1 MIRIGEFNNLN
12 VARESE
18 FGYYLDAKTESTSD
32 DILLPRRSALGK
44 ELSIDDEVETFIYKD
59 SKGRLV
65 ATLKQPL
72 AKVGDLAYLKVVD
85 STEIGCFIDFGL
97 ERDILVPFKEKA
109 HELHVGKKYLF
120 YIYLDKTERLAATSY
135 IDKRLHT
142 TNTYN
147 IDDEVEAIVYGMQ
160 SNGNL
165 MVAIDGMY
173 KGIIMKNEYYNDY
186 QPGDQF
192 KVRIRKYFEDGTM
205 CVTPRKVRLQEMND
219 IEQVIVKYL
228 EENNNFMKYN
238 DKSSPEEIKEIFH
251 TSKNSFKRALG
262 ALMKKGLITQDSDG
276 TTLK

>member
-1 MIRIGEFNNLN
+1 MVKIGEFNNLS
-12 VARESE
+12 VIRESD
-18 FGYYLDAKTESTSD
+18 FGYYLDAKTENTSD
-32 DILLPRRSALGK
+32 DILLPRKSALGK
-44 ELSIDDEVETFIYKD
+44 ELAIGDEVEAFIYKD
-59 SKGRLV
+59 SKDRLV

-72 AKVGDLAYLKVVD
+72 AKVGDLAYLEVVD
-85 STEIGCFIDFGL
+85 DTKIGVFINFGL

-109 HELHVGKKYLF
+109 HRLEVGKKYLF

-135 IDKRLHT
+135 IDKHLHN
-142 TNTYN
+142 TNAYN
-147 IDDEVEAIVYGMQ
+147 IDDEANVTVYGRQ

-165 MVAIDGMY
+165 MVAIDNIY
-173 KGIIMKNEYYNDY
+173 RGIVMKNEYYNDY

-205 CVTPRKVRLQEMND
+205 CVTPRKVRLEEMND
-219 IEQVIVKYL
+219 VEQVVLKYL

-262 ALMKKGLITQDSDG
+262 ALMKKGIIIQDSNG